1 MGRPS
6 TSAASSSSAQNASP
20 LGRVIL
26 TRRQI
31 SRRVGQLAKEIS
43 DGYRDRHVVLLG
55 VLTGAVVFL
64 ADLVRRLELS
74 VEIGFVGVRS
84 YPGNSVRSR
93 GPRVVLP
100 IDCDLAGQDVL
111 IVDDILDSG
120 GTLTTV
126 MPLVAEAGAADVRS
140 CVMLRKARPDVADRI
155 EADFVG
161 FDVPDLFV
169 VGYGLDYD
177 GLYRHLPDV
186 RVLAAC
192 DSPAGAGEGSP

>member
-1 MGRPS
+1 M
-6 TSAASSSSAQNASP
+6 
-20 LGRVIL
+20 
-26 TRRQI
+26 
-31 SRRVGQLAKEIS
+31 
-43 DGYRDRHVVLLG
+43 
-55 VLTGAVVFL
+55 VFL
-64 ADLVRRLELS
+64 ADLIRRLELS

-93 GPRVVLP
+93 GPKVVLP
-100 IDCDLAGQDVL
+100 VDCELAGRDVL

-120 GTLTTV
+120 GTLTTLTR
-126 MPLVAEAGAADVRS
+126 MIADAGAADVRS
-140 CVMLRKARPDVADRI
+140 CVMLRKDRPDVSDRI

-186 RVLAAC
+186 CVLAAC
-192 DSPAGAGEGSP
+192 DGPTDAPEDSP